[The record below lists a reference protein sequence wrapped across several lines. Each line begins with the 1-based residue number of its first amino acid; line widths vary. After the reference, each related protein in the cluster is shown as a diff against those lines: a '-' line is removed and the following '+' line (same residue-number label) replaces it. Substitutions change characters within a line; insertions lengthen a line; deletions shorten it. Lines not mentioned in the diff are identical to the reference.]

1 MALSPQSLLLV
12 SPVLIGDVFSVLW
25 SRVVCLTNSAESLGV
40 AQVSGMTLHH
50 FFSMGKNHPLSR
62 RSSAPHLPLA
72 QALSPPRTLTLLQPL
87 IKGRTCAGATPFEED
102 TECPPPSL
110 FSWSLEESPG
120 IHLPPQH
127 SNSEHIPLHLAF
139 NVSAGD

>member
-50 FFSMGKNHPLSR
+50 FFSMGKNHPLSH

-87 IKGRTCAGATPFEED
+87 IKGSVQVKWVPQEPGTCAGAT
-102 TECPPPSL
+102 L
-110 FSWSLEESPG
+110 FAS
-120 IHLPPQH
+120 
-127 SNSEHIPLHLAF
+127 
-139 NVSAGD
+139 